1 MGTTNAQVKSS
12 SIETRPLTRR
22 EIKQEMKR
30 RRGFTFASYSRL
42 IKRTNGAVTRLA
54 DGQIGGELRERFLRF
69 FAFTEEEIPYRG
81 TRR

>member
-1 MGTTNAQVKSS
+1 METAIQLKSS
-12 SIETRPLTRR
+12 ENRALTRK

-54 DGQIGGELRERFLRF
+54 DGEIGGELRDRFMRF
-69 FAFTEEEIPYRG
+69 FNFTEEEIPYRG
-81 TRR
+81 SKR